1 MPSTTI
7 DSRLTPEFAAR
18 ADVACKCCGTVAVP
32 MGTIDFHRTCE
43 DQQAPVF
50 ALAGRPIPYHR
61 CPACSFIFTVAFDHF
76 APDEWRREIY
86 NDDYVRADPD
96 FVDARPLSNAELIA
110 NNFGHHS
117 GITLLDYGGGNG
129 LMARRLMEKG
139 FTQATSYDPFYAG
152 STRPAGT
159 FDLIT
164 SFEVLEHSP
173 TPYDTLKDM
182 RWFMGDKGMLF
193 FSTLLQPA
201 DIDLQGLTWWYA
213 APRNGHVSLY
223 SRASLDA
230 LMKRL
235 GLVWGS
241 CNDLLHVAF
250 RKRPPAFARHLFT

>member
-1 MPSTTI
+1 MSSTTI
-7 DSRLTPEFAAR
+7 DSRSTPALAAG
-18 ADVACKCCGTVAVP
+18 VNVPCKCCGTLALP
-32 MGTIDFHRTCE
+32 MGSIDFNRTCE
-43 DQQAPVF
+43 DQKGPVF
-50 ALAGRPIPYHR
+50 APAGRSIPYHR
-61 CPACSFIFTVAFDHF
+61 CPACSFIFTIAFDHF
-76 APDEWRREIY
+76 VPDEWQREIY

-96 FVDARPLSNAELIA
+96 FVDVRPMSNAEVIA
-110 NNFGHHS
+110 NNFGQHP
-117 GITLLDYGGGNG
+117 GIKLLDYGGGNG

-139 FTQATSYDPFYAG
+139 FTHATSYDPFYAG

-164 SFEVLEHSP
+164 SFEVLEHSH
-173 TPYDTLKDM
+173 TPYETLKDM

-213 APRNGHVSLY
+213 SPRNGHVSLY

-250 RKRPPAFARHLFT
+250 RKRPPAFAAHLFG

>member
-1 MPSTTI
+1 MSSTTME
-7 DSRLTPEFAAR
+7 SRSTPACAAR
-18 ADVACKCCGTVAVP
+18 VDVACKCCGTRALP
-32 MGTIDFHRTCE
+32 TGSIDFNRTCE
-43 DQQAPVF
+43 DRKAPVF
-50 ALAGRPIPYHR
+50 PPAGRPIPYHR
-61 CPACSFIFTVAFDHF
+61 CPACSFIFTVAFDHLG
-76 APDEWRREIY
+76 PDEWQREIY
-86 NDDYVRADPD
+86 NDSYVLADPD
-96 FVDARPLSNAELIA
+96 FVDVRPLANAEHIA
-110 NNFGHHS
+110 HNFGRHP

-129 LMARRLMEKG
+129 LMTRRLVEKG
-139 FTQATSYDPFYAG
+139 MAQATSYDPFYAG
-152 STRPAGT
+152 SRRPAGT

-182 RWFMGDKGMLF
+182 REFMGDTGMLYF
-193 FSTLLQPA
+193 TTLLQPA

-213 APRNGHVSLY
+213 SPRNGHVSLY

-250 RKRPPAFARHLFT
+250 RKRPPAFATHLFG